1 MESPHP
7 GNLPGVNP
15 IWCLASFLVVP
26 GLFLLGMLMEW
37 LETHLVRDLLA
48 LEIESAWHS
57 SRTPEEL
64 ELLVSRRAALLLSP
78 R

>member
-1 MESPHP
+1 
-7 GNLPGVNP
+7 VNP
-15 IWCLASFLVVP
+15 VWCLAALLVVP
-26 GLFLLGMLMEW
+26 GLFLVGLLMEW

-57 SRTPEEL
+57 SRSAEEL
-64 ELLVSRRAALLLSP
+64 EMLVSRKAALLLSP